1 MNNDASKS
9 NIPLRLSISEAAKLF
24 GVSDK
29 TIRQAIKNGEVV
41 YIVVRGRY
49 KINFDSLLKWSQ
61 QTKRRQF
68 HLNNNGLGRYVDR
81 WKITNKKFSP
91 SPAYLKSNH
100 KTASN

>member
-1 MNNDASKS
+1 MKTNTKS
-9 NIPLRLSISEAAKLF
+9 NIPLRLSVSEAAKLF

-29 TIRQAIKNGEVV
+29 TIRQAIKDGEVI

-68 HLNNNGLGRYVDR
+68 HLNNKGLGRYVDR
-81 WKITNKKFSP
+81 WRITNKKFSP
-91 SPAYLKSNH
+91 SQAYIQPNQ
-100 KTASN
+100 KTASS